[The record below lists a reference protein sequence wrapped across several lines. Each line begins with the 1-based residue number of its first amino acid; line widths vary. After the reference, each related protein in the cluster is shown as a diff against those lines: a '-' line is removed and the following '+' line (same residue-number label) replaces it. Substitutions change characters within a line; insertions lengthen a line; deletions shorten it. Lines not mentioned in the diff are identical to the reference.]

1 MAQTNT
7 LILHIIT
14 LQYAEMNWR
23 AYLNDIQERCQIL
36 VFTPNPRKR
45 DVGYSDHYY
54 CRVRRHYSQELG
66 DLKQTAS
73 QYVSMTANGSNVSA
87 TSFKNR
93 SKFSKMLSMSPK
105 DVKNSSVF

>member
-36 VFTPNPRKR
+36 VCTSNPCKR
-45 DVGYSDHYY
+45 DVGI
-54 CRVRRHYSQELG
+54 LTIF
-66 DLKQTAS
+66 TAE
-73 QYVSMTANGSNVSA
+73 
-87 TSFKNR
+87 
-93 SKFSKMLSMSPK
+93 
-105 DVKNSSVF
+105 